1 MILENLENIVP
12 AISAGARNEE
22 LTSTDSCLL
31 MLGIILTLIATAIVV
46 AKVRKEI

>member
-1 MILENLENIVP
+1 MRYLENVIP

-22 LTSTDSCLL
+22 FTSVGSSLL
-31 MLGIILTLIATAIVV
+31 MLGIILVLATTVIIV

>member
-1 MILENLENIVP
+1 MEFLTGIIP

-22 LTSTDSCLL
+22 FTSVGSCLL
-31 MLGIILTLIATAIVV
+31 MLGIILTLATAAIVV

>member
-1 MILENLENIVP
+1 MEFLTGITS

-22 LTSTDSCLL
+22 FTSAGSSLL
-31 MLGIILTLIATAIVV
+31 MLGIILVLATTAIIV